1 MFGGVISYQLMR
13 SLYVCCHHHRCP
25 GVALIERITA
35 KMESCSDELNALDAQ
50 LGDGDLGV
58 TMVRG
63 TRAVASEIP
72 NLPDDVGMALLK
84 CAQAFT
90 KLSGSTYGTL
100 LATGLMSAAKAT
112 KGRTEV
118 PWSEVSS
125 LLAGALQAMAQRSGG
140 KLGEKTVLD
149 ALEAVR
155 AATEGIDDPAALV
168 VGRRPSGE
176 RMSRSLPQQPARQ
189 GRARIFGEKSVGKDD
204 PGWWPSNGSSKD

>member
-1 MFGGVISYQLMR
+1 MR
-13 SLYVCCHHHRCP
+13 TSINTPTLRQ
-25 GVALIERITA
+25 ALTRIAA

-50 LGDGDLGV
+50 LGDGGLGV

-63 TRAVASEIP
+63 ARAIVSELP
-72 NLPDDVGMALLK
+72 NLPGDVGMALLK

-118 PWSEVSS
+118 AWSEVSP
-125 LLAGALQAMAQRSGG
+125 LVGGALQAMSQRSGG
-140 KLGEKTVLD
+140 MLGEKTVLD

-155 AATEGIDDPAALV
+155 AATEGIDDPTSLVAAADQAV
-168 VGRRPSGE
+168 VTCLEQFRD
-176 RMSRSLPQQPARQ
+176 QPAHQ

-204 PGWWPSNGSSKD
+204 PGMVAFHRIIEGLKSSEM

>member
-1 MFGGVISYQLMR
+1 
-13 SLYVCCHHHRCP
+13 
-25 GVALIERITA
+25 
-35 KMESCSDELNALDAQ
+35 MESCSDELNALDAQ

-63 TRAVASEIP
+63 TRAVASELAS
-72 NLPDDVGMALLK
+72 LPDDVGMALLK

-112 KGRTEV
+112 RGRTEV
-118 PWSEVSS
+118 PWNQISP
-125 LLAGALQAMAQRSGG
+125 LLSGALQAMARRGGG

-149 ALEAVR
+149 AVEAVR
-155 AATEGIDDPAALV
+155 ATTEGLDEPAALIAAADQAV
-168 VGRRPSGE
+168 VKCLQRFRN
-176 RMSRSLPQQPARQ
+176 QAARQ

-204 PGWWPSNGSSKD
+204 PGMVAFQRIVEGLKETATK

>member
-1 MFGGVISYQLMR
+1 MST
-13 SLYVCCHHHRCP
+13 
-25 GVALIERITA
+25 ALTTAVLREALQRIVQKLEA
-35 KMESCSDELNALDAQ
+35 CADELNSLDAQ

-63 TRAVASEIP
+63 SRGVAAEIP
-72 NLPDDVGMALLK
+72 NLPDDVGMALVK

-90 KLSGSTYGTL
+90 RLSGSTYGTL

-125 LLAGALQAMAQRSGG
+125 LLAGALQAMSQRSGG
-140 KLGEKTVLD
+140 QLGEKTVLD
-149 ALEAVR
+149 ALEAAR
-155 AATEGIDDPAALV
+155 AATQGLDDPAALV
-168 VGRRPSGE
+168 AAADRAVAECLDRFRH
-176 RMSRSLPQQPARQ
+176 QPARQ

-204 PGWWPSNGSSKD
+204 PGMVALQRMIEALE

>member
-1 MFGGVISYQLMR
+1 MNLTTEVLRGALTR
-13 SLYVCCHHHRCP
+13 
-25 GVALIERITA
+25 VAA
-35 KMESCSDELNALDAQ
+35 KTETCSDELSALDAQ

-63 TRAVASEIP
+63 TRAISSEIP

-112 KGRTEV
+112 KGRAEV
-118 PWSEVSS
+118 PWAEVPS
-125 LLAGALQAMAQRSGG
+125 LLGSALQEMGQRSGG

-155 AATEGIDDPAALV
+155 AATEGLDNPSTMLAAAEQAVAECLV
-168 VGRRPSGE
+168 RFRD
-176 RMSRSLPQQPARQ
+176 QPARQ
-189 GRARIFGEKSVGKDD
+189 GRARIFGEKAIGKDD
-204 PGWWPSNGSSKD
+204 PGMVAFQRIIEGFK

>member
-1 MFGGVISYQLMR
+1 MPLTFTTRNL
-13 SLYVCCHHHRCP
+13 HA
-25 GVALIERITA
+25 ALTRIAA
-35 KMESCSDELNALDAQ
+35 KMESCADELNALDGQ

-63 TRAVASEIP
+63 ARAIVAELP

-118 PWSEVSS
+118 PWSEVST
-125 LLAGALQAMAQRSGG
+125 LLAGALNAMAQRSGG

-149 ALEAVR
+149 AVESVR
-155 AATEGIDDPAALV
+155 AATEGLDEPSALLAAANSAV
-168 VGRRPSGE
+168 AASIAHFRD
-176 RMSRSLPQQPARQ
+176 QPARQ
-189 GRARIFGEKSVGKDD
+189 GRARIFGEKTVGKDD
-204 PGWWPSNGSSKD
+204 PGMVAFQRIIEGLG

>member
-1 MFGGVISYQLMR
+1 MQSTLTTQVLR
-13 SLYVCCHHHRCP
+13 P
-25 GVALIERITA
+25 ALARIAT
-35 KMESCSDELNALDAQ
+35 KMESSADELNALDAQ

-63 TRAVASEIP
+63 TRAIVAELP

-118 PWSEVSS
+118 PWPEIPTV
-125 LLAGALQAMAQRSGG
+125 LANALQTMAQRSGG

-149 ALEAVR
+149 ALDAAR
-155 AATEGIDDPAALV
+155 AATEGLDDPAAMLAAADRAV
-168 VGRRPSGE
+168 AQCLDHFRG
-176 RMSRSLPQQPARQ
+176 QPAQQ
-189 GRARIFGEKSVGKDD
+189 GRARIFAEKSVGKDD
-204 PGWWPSNGSSKD
+204 PGMVAFHRIIEGLRESSDERV

>member
-1 MFGGVISYQLMR
+1 MTTQITTAVLR
-13 SLYVCCHHHRCP
+13 D
-25 GVALIERITA
+25 ALARIAA
-35 KMESCSDELNALDAQ
+35 KMESSSDELNALDAQ

-63 TRAVASEIP
+63 MRAVGSELP
-72 NLPDDVGMALLK
+72 QLPDDVGMALLK

-90 KLSGSTYGTL
+90 KVSGSTYGTL

-118 PWSEVSS
+118 PWSEVSP
-125 LLAGALQAMAQRSGG
+125 LLGNALQSMAQRSGG
-140 KLGEKTVLD
+140 NLGEKTVLD

-155 AATEGIDDPAALV
+155 AATEGIDDPTALV
-168 VGRRPSGE
+168 AGAHQAVGKCLDGFRN
-176 RMSRSLPQQPARQ
+176 QPAAQ

-204 PGWWPSNGSSKD
+204 PGMVAFQRIIEALQ

>member
-1 MFGGVISYQLMR
+1 M
-13 SLYVCCHHHRCP
+13 
-25 GVALIERITA
+25 ALTFTTRNLHDALTRIAA
-35 KMESCSDELNALDAQ
+35 KMESCADELNALDGQ

-63 TRAVASEIP
+63 ARAIVAELP

-118 PWSEVSS
+118 PWSEVSK
-125 LLAGALQAMAQRSGG
+125 LLAGALNAMGQRSGG

-149 ALEAVR
+149 AVESVR
-155 AATEGIDDPAALV
+155 AATEGLDEPSALLAAANSAV
-168 VGRRPSGE
+168 AASIAQFRD
-176 RMSRSLPQQPARQ
+176 QPARQ
-189 GRARIFGEKSVGKDD
+189 GRARIFGEKTVGKDD
-204 PGWWPSNGSSKD
+204 PGMVAFQRIIEGLG